1 MRYRNLRLILTLTLT
16 PHRQKRIYVWDRG
29 MPTAEYTSTESIA
42 HANLPAPSH
51 RLVAGHD
58 RPAIN
63 CRVTPEASPRCG
75 ANEAKTAFSATSFD
89 ESNVELLSV
98 YFRALYDFFENGRT
112 LQESKLL
119 QK

>member
-1 MRYRNLRLILTLTLT
+1 MRYRNLRLTLTLTLT

-58 RPAIN
+58 RPAI
-63 CRVTPEASPRCG
+63 
-75 ANEAKTAFSATSFD
+75 D
-89 ESNVELLSV
+89 E
-98 YFRALYDFFENGRT
+98 
-112 LQESKLL
+112 
-119 QK
+119 